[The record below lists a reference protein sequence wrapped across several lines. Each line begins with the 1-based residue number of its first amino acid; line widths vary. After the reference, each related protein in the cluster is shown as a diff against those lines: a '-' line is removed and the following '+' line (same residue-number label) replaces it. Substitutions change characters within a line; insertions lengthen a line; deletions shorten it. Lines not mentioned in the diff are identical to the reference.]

1 MWIELKKYSTEEL
14 KQVLKI
20 SKRAWETRK
29 EEVIEYIGYYFDFEV
44 NREGSSI
51 YYHVKE
57 QYEDWVGI
65 PRKSNSKEIKEF
77 YKEETHKI
85 VDYQPWN
92 TGSNVARRIL
102 ERRNKYNHAE
112 KTAACYVRPVLKE
125 DYMVIKEEGKWMETD
140 YYKNDYVEITEEQEK
155 YLKDL
160 FAQHKS
166 NNFDIIADVE
176 AGVINREEAGV
187 QLYEKEK
194 YSYDKVMALFKERYG
209 FRPYKVPK
217 YQAKA
222 F

>member
-1 MWIELKKYSTEEL
+1 MI
-14 KQVLKI
+14 
-20 SKRAWETRK
+20 
-29 EEVIEYIGYYFDFEV
+29 
-44 NREGSSI
+44 
-51 YYHVKE
+51 
-57 QYEDWVGI
+57 
-65 PRKSNSKEIKEF
+65 
-77 YKEETHKI
+77 
-85 VDYQPWN
+85 
-92 TGSNVARRIL
+92 
-102 ERRNKYNHAE
+102 
-112 KTAACYVRPVLKE
+112 
-125 DYMVIKEEGKWMETD
+125 IKEEGKWMETD

-194 YSYDKVMALFKERYG
+194 YSYDKVMALFKEKYG